1 MPHAP
6 APRNAPVAPP
16 MPEPPAAHP
25 WPMDRRALTAALRAR
40 QHRVP
45 PSPSSPLARGSVP
58 LCPAID
64 QALPAGG
71 LARAGLHEFLAA
83 DPAAAAAFCAL
94 LLARAAAGHGAV
106 LWIAADPTTRPAGL
120 ARFGLAPADLILV
133 RAPAPADAHWAM
145 EEALRC
151 PGIAAALLVTESPP
165 TPGAATRLQQA
176 AGTGGGLGL
185 LLGPDD
191 EGPGPGEA
199 ALTRWR
205 VTALS
210 DSAAPLE
217 DPRWQ
222 LELLRCR
229 GGQPGTWPVTWR
241 PAAESLT
248 LDAADPPEGPGRHH
262 R

>member
-6 APRNAPVAPP
+6 APRNARMAPP
-16 MPEPPAAHP
+16 MPEPPAAMP
-25 WPMDRRALTAALRAR
+25 WAMDRRALTAALRAR
-40 QHRVP
+40 QALAP
-45 PSPSSPLARGSVP
+45 PSPPARGPVP

-64 QALPAGG
+64 RALPAGG
-71 LARAGLHEFLAA
+71 LARAGLHEVLAA

-94 LLARAAAGHGAV
+94 VLARAAAGQGAV
-106 LWIAADPTTRPAGL
+106 LWIAADPTARPPGL
-120 ARFGLAPADLILV
+120 ARFGLAPADLLLV
-133 RAPAPADAHWAM
+133 RAPGPADALWAM

-151 PGIAAALLVTESPP
+151 PGIAAALLLTE
-165 TPGAATRLQQA
+165 TMPGAAAATRLQQA

-185 LLGPDD
+185 LLGPDAD
-191 EGPGPGEA
+191 SPAPGEA

-222 LELLRCR
+222 LALLRCR
-229 GGQPGTWPVTWR
+229 GGQPGSWPVTWR

-248 LDAADPPEGPGRHH
+248 LDAADPPEGPGRRH